1 MNILSNHNISNS
13 LKINSK
19 CRFFIEI
26 NEVTQFENL
35 YKFVNEQKLPVL
47 VLGEGTNIVP
57 KDYFEGIVIKP
68 TFNKV
73 QYNTN
78 DSTVSVGS
86 SVNWHSF
93 VKEMIENKI
102 YGFENLSLIPGSV
115 GASPIQNIGAYGQE
129 VSNLITKVDCFDY
142 VKNKFLSLSNSDCNF
157 SYRKSSLKNK
167 PYIIFNIDFITNGFK
182 SLNLEYDS
190 IQNYIKNNN
199 INLSSISLNRAS
211 EIIVDIRNSILPDPS
226 QVPNVGSFFKNPT
239 INKNEINTSKFNLED
254 LIIWQHDSDRVKVG
268 AARLIQLV
276 KNDLENFNNVSIYSN
291 HALVLI
297 SNGKATQREI
307 LSFANNIKDVVNETF
322 NISLDIEPTVIN

>member
-1 MNILSNHNISNS
+1 M
-13 LKINSK
+13 KINSK

-35 YKFVNEQKLPVL
+35 YKFINEQKLPVL
-47 VLGEGTNIVP
+47 VIGEGTNIVP

-68 TFNKV
+68 SFNKV

-93 VKEMIENKI
+93 VKEMIKKKI

-129 VSNLITKVDCFDY
+129 VSNLIARVDCFDY

-157 SYRKSSLKNK
+157 SYRKSSLKDK

-182 SLNLEYDS
+182 SLNLEYES
-190 IQNYIKNNN
+190 IQNYIKDNN

-211 EIIVDIRNSILPDPS
+211 EIIVDIRNSILPDPI

-254 LIIWQHDSDRVKVG
+254 LIIWHHDSDTVKVG

-291 HALVLI
+291 HALVLV

-307 LSFANNIKDVVNETF
+307 LSFANNIKDVINETF

>member
-19 CRFFIEI
+19 CKFFIEI

-47 VLGEGTNIVP
+47 VIGEGTNIVP

-129 VSNLITKVDCFDY
+129 VSNLIAKVDCFDY

-157 SYRKSSLKNK
+157 SYRKSSLKDK
-167 PYIIFNIDFITNGFK
+167 PYIIFNIDFVTNGFK
-182 SLNLEYDS
+182 SLNLEYES
-190 IQNYIKNNN
+190 IQNYIKDNN
-199 INLSSISLNRAS
+199 INLSSISLEDAS
-211 EIIVDIRNSILPDPS
+211 EIIVDIRNTILPDPI

-254 LIIWQHDSDRVKVG
+254 LIIWNHDSDTVKVG

-307 LSFANNIKDVVNETF
+307 LSFANNIKDAVNETF

>member
-1 MNILSNHNISNS
+1 MNILSNHNITNS

-26 NEVTQFENL
+26 DKVTQFENL
-35 YKFVNEQKLPVL
+35 HKFINEQNLPVL
-47 VLGEGTNIVP
+47 VIGEGTNIVP

-78 DSTVSVGS
+78 ESTVSVGS

-129 VSNLITKVDCFDY
+129 VSNLIARVDCFDY

-157 SYRKSSLKNK
+157 SYRKSSLKDK

-190 IQNYIKNNN
+190 IQNYIKNNK

-254 LIIWQHDSDRVKVG
+254 LIIWHHDSDTVKVG

-291 HALVLI
+291 HALVLV

-307 LSFANNIKDVVNETF
+307 LSFANNIKDVINETF